1 MMDGFLQNLSSRL
14 NKLQSLDFNFLK
26 NQLNLDL
33 LHIFAGGLFLENIKY
48 PTLGNFDIQKT
59 KTQEGA
65 ILSGNF

>member
-1 MMDGFLQNLSSRL
+1 
-14 NKLQSLDFNFLK
+14 
-26 NQLNLDL
+26 LNLDL

-48 PTLGNFDIQKT
+48 PTLGKFDIQKT